1 MENNLYLH
9 LLIKILDLNSS
20 DIKKIIDSKISIH
33 ELIFSDKEYL
43 RKCLKLKEST
53 ISKLEA
59 LKTLISEISFEE
71 LRKREKIESSKDA
84 VKYLKTILRTL
95 RREYLVVLFLN
106 KANAVVDQI
115 KIRGSID
122 EVQMD
127 YRSIIKRAVL
137 SDATNIICAHNHPSG
152 NVDRSTQDR
161 TITFELKKRMEAFD
175 IRLLDH
181 IIISRDSYYS
191 FAEHNLL
198 QDEPKRRGKNKH

>member
-1 MENNLYLH
+1 M
-9 LLIKILDLNSS
+9 
-20 DIKKIIDSKISIH
+20 
-33 ELIFSDKEYL
+33 
-43 RKCLKLKEST
+43 KLKEST

-137 SDATNIICAHNHPSG
+137 SETTSIICAHNHPSG
-152 NVDRSTQDR
+152 DANPSPEDIC
-161 TITFELKKRMEAFD
+161 ITSKLKKKVRS
-175 IRLLDH
+175 
-181 IIISRDSYYS
+181 SRY
-191 FAEHNLL
+191 
-198 QDEPKRRGKNKH
+198 